1 MPLPNILA
9 VHGGPSF
16 NDIKVIDEFNPQPE
30 LPGDVGQPVSVNID
44 GPGTNNV
51 DVAYTVEPSSPGGPG
66 DPPTFNIPLMT
77 RIHGSGSDAVR
88 VGYHFHTPPG
98 TENGIIAILA
108 PITLDVAGSG
118 MNSVQVAFAADAA
131 RAGSTRPRLE
141 IGAALSFHVQGG
153 DRNDLIGLLMGDPN
167 QYGDPNEMGDPD
179 LMPTGSL
186 DVLLAGGGGN
196 DVISA
201 KLRLDP
207 ASMGRVTARVLGGAG
222 NDDLTLDIYGVGD
235 PNELRALIDG
245 GPGRNTAHFTPN
257 VQVINCVATE

>member
-1 MPLPNILA
+1 
-9 VHGGPSF
+9 
-16 NDIKVIDEFNPQPE
+16 
-30 LPGDVGQPVSVNID
+30 
-44 GPGTNNV
+44 
-51 DVAYTVEPSSPGGPG
+51 
-66 DPPTFNIPLMT
+66 
-77 RIHGSGSDAVR
+77 
-88 VGYHFHTPPG
+88 VGYHFHTSPG

-131 RAGSTRPRLE
+131 RAGTTRPRLE

-167 QYGDPNEMGDPD
+167 EVGDPN

-196 DVISA
+196 DVLSA
-201 KLRLDP
+201 KLCLDP

-235 PNELRALIDG
+235 PDELRALIDG

-257 VQVINCVATE
+257 VQVINCEGSNSNPRGT